1 MIESDDEALR
11 RSEARF
17 RALIDKSADAIS
29 LTSRDGVTF
38 YRSPAFARLMGWTR
52 DEMTERAWHES
63 ILPEDRARM
72 AADVTQLVDSGV
84 ATMIIKFRAQHRD
97 GTVRSMEGSCTNLL
111 DDPDVGAIVGNF
123 RDVTARV
130 EAEREAAC
138 ALHEADVGRR
148 KLEAVLAALPVGVWI
163 ADAAGAL
170 TDTNP
175 AAARIWGG
183 RAHHVGSPAEYAV
196 YKAFWPE
203 TGERLAAEEW
213 ALARTFATGTTVVG
227 EHVDIE
233 RFDGTRGHVLTSSA
247 PIRDE
252 AGAIIG
258 GVVVLFDV
266 SDAHAAVVE
275 RERLLAS
282 LEFERRRLG
291 VLLEKSPA
299 FIATLRGKDHVF
311 ELANEAYFTLVGGRP
326 LLGKP
331 VLEAL
336 PEIAGQGFVELLDGV
351 LSSGE
356 PYASSGMAIKLARRP
371 GEPPEERFVDFVY
384 EPLVEAD
391 GTRSGVFA
399 QGIDVTD
406 ATMAQRR
413 IRAQFHGIPVPTYVW
428 QRTREGGEFVL
439 IDYNEAALDLSS
451 GALAGQMGVSARTYY
466 ADVPAMIAHIE
477 HCHHHDAPVQVEVE
491 RVIGGEARKL
501 SVTYAC
507 ASPHLVIVHAED
519 ITARATLEH
528 QLRQAQKMDAVGR
541 LAGGIAHDFNN
552 LLSVILSYSEL
563 AIQDLKAG
571 DPLREDL
578 GEIHKAGK
586 RATELTGQLLAFSR
600 QQVLQPR
607 VMDLGKTL
615 AEMRSMLGRLLGEDV
630 ELRVIPSIDL
640 GHVLADPGQIEQ
652 VVMNLAV
659 NARDA
664 MPDGGKLTIEASNV
678 SLDATYASAHV
689 GVIAGAYVMLAF
701 TDSGVGMDAT
711 TRARI
716 FEPFFSTK
724 PAGKGTGLGLATV
737 FGIVKQSGGH
747 VAVYS
752 EPGHGSAFKIY
763 FPRTDRAPD
772 AEAPAAPALLR
783 GTETILLVEDEEQV
797 RTVARTILRRHGY
810 EVLDASNG
818 GEAMLISRDFTRE
831 IHLMLTDVVMPRMSG
846 RKLVELLAVE
856 RPKMKVLF
864 ASGYTDDAI
873 VHHGVLDAGVAFVQK
888 PFTPEA
894 LLRKVREVLGSGPS
908 QLIS

>member
-439 IDYNEAALDLSS
+439 IDYNEAALALSS

-466 ADVPAMIAHIE
+466 ADVPAMTAQIE

-664 MPDGGKLTIEASNV
+664 MLRGGRLAIEVGDAT
-678 SLDATYASAHV
+678 LDAAYAQHV
-689 GVIAGAYVMLAF
+689 GVEPGLYVMLAV
-701 TDSGVGMDAT
+701 TDTGTGMDAP
-711 TRARI
+711 TRERI
-716 FEPFFSTK
+716 FEPFFTTK
-724 PAGKGTGLGLATV
+724 ATGKGTGLGLSTV
-737 FGIVKQSGGH
+737 FGIVKQSHGH
-747 VAVYS
+747 VHVHS
-752 EPGHGSAFKIY
+752 EPGQGTTFKVY
-763 FPRTDRAPD
+763 LPCTNRAL
-772 AEAPAAPALLR
+772 ELVAPSLPVVATLR
-783 GTETILLVEDEEQV
+783 GTETILLVEDDDQV
-797 RTVARTILRRHGY
+797 REMNRTILRRNGY
-810 EVLDASNG
+810 NVLDAQNG
-818 GEAMLISRDFTRE
+818 GEAFLISERFGAR
-831 IHLMLTDVVMPRMSG
+831 IHLLLTDVVMPRMSG
-846 RKLVELLAVE
+846 RALAE
-856 RPKMKVLF
+856 RIGPARPDMKVLYV
-864 ASGYTDDAI
+864 SGYTEDSI
-873 VHHGVLDAGVAFVQK
+873 VHHGVLDAGIMFLPK
-888 PFTPEA
+888 PITPEA
-894 LLRKVREVLGSGPS
+894 LLRKVREVLAAP
-908 QLIS
+908 